1 MSFGTLRWRFYDR
14 PTCPAP
20 GEAQPMQTQE
30 LAHAQ
35 PAAANNGT
43 RIKTIVAKNWNT
55 QWTENK

>member
-1 MSFGTLRWRFYDR
+1 
-14 PTCPAP
+14 
-20 GEAQPMQTQE
+20 MQTQE